1 MAADTTGDRRGPAA
15 DGGPSARTNGAAPA
29 ANGAAQ
35 AKANGAAPGKP
46 GGAAPTAKP
55 STTTAKA
62 NGSAAQPHGTAA
74 AKANGSAAAKANGS
88 VAEPNGATAAKAKG
102 SAAQPNGAT
111 AAKANGAAP
120 GANGTAP
127 VAPRSR
133 RFPEVTQDTAR
144 PEGGGRAAGGAAPAP
159 ARQWPLLTVLAGV
172 ALGLAITAGGGFR
185 AGLIVVGG
193 CLLLGAVLRWLLPS
207 VGMLAVRSRFTDLIT
222 YGALGTAIV
231 LLALMIQPK
240 PILHLPFLDDIVHFA
255 VR

>member
-1 MAADTTGDRRGPAA
+1 MAGTNSTPNGSAA
-15 DGGPSARTNGAAPA
+15 S
-29 ANGAAQ
+29 ANGSA
-35 AKANGAAPGKP
+35 AKANGTAAKAKDT
-46 GGAAPTAKP
+46 GAK
-55 STTTAKA
+55 AKA
-62 NGSAAQPHGTAA
+62 NGSAAS
-74 AKANGSAAAKANGS
+74 ANGSAAKAN
-88 VAEPNGATAAKAKG
+88 ATAAKAKD
-102 SAAQPNGAT
+102 T
-111 AAKANGAAP
+111 AAKAKQTAASQP
-120 GANGTAP
+120 SGTVP
-127 VAPRSR
+127 EPKPPSR

-172 ALGLAITAGGGFR
+172 ALGLAITAAGGFR
-185 AGLIVVGG
+185 VGLIVVGG
-193 CLLLGAVLRWLLPS
+193 CLLLGAVLRWLLPE